1 VSVVSTEA
9 PSNYVPRPIIR
20 HLGVLEYEPTW
31 RAMQRFTDERDAS
44 TPDEIWFLEHPPVF
58 TLGMNASAAHVLA
71 PGDIPVVQIDRG
83 GQVTYHGPGQLVV
96 YPLVNLRRANLGVRD
111 LVTALERSVI
121 DLAIEFGVRAES
133 RRSAPGVYVE
143 GRKLASVGIRIRRG
157 ASYHGLAVNVSLD
170 LEPFR
175 RINPCGYE
183 GLEMTQLGELGG
195 PATVASAAQAL
206 EPHLLRALRLVPD
219 RAAMSY

>member
-1 VSVVSTEA
+1 M
-9 PSNYVPRPIIR
+9 PRPVIR
-20 HLGVLEYEPTW
+20 HLGLVEYEPTW

-96 YPLVNLRRANLGVRD
+96 YPLIDLRRAGLGIRD

-121 DLAIEFGVRAES
+121 DLASEFGVSAEC
-133 RRSAPGVYVE
+133 RRSAPGVYVD
-143 GRKLASVGIRIRRG
+143 GRKLASVGIRVRRG

-170 LEPFR
+170 LEPFK

-183 GLEMTQLGELGG
+183 GLEMTQLGALGG
-195 PATVASAAQAL
+195 PDTVAAAGAAL
-206 EPHLLRALRLVPD
+206 QPYLLRALGL
-219 RAAMSY
+219 